1 MGQKRTDADI
11 LDNAPLVI
19 RFNEIDYEW
28 VQRPRREQRKI
39 RSRLL
44 DIGVLIYGVEGKVET
59 EQAVVSLDAINAIL
73 EFCEDYNDD
82 MLNDIDDIENHI
94 KSDGAQGFASLFND
108 VFQPIF
114 EAWLEPW
121 LTGNTKK
128 KKKTNTRKVKS
139 TK

>member
-1 MGQKRTDADI
+1 MGQKRTDAEI
-11 LDNAPLVI
+11 LDNTPLII

-44 DIGVLIYGVEGKVET
+44 DIGVLIYGVEGKVAT
-59 EQAVVSLDAINAIL
+59 EQAVVSLEAVNAIL
-73 EFCEDYNDD
+73 EFCEDFNDD
-82 MLNDIDDIENHI
+82 MLEDIDDIEAYI
-94 KSDGAQGFASLFND
+94 KSNGALGFGSLFSD

-121 LTGNTKK
+121 LIGDTKK
-128 KKKTNTRKVKS
+128 KKKTNTRRAKS
-139 TK
+139 MK